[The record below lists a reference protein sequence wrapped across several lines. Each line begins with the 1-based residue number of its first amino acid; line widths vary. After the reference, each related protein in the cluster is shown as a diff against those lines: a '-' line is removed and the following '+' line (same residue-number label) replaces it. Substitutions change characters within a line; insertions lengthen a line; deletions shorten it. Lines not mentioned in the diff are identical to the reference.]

1 MRSVG
6 TPGSGTSGWAKAKAR
21 GILPIDVFGRRR
33 LGQRVRERA
42 LPACAADGADTPAK
56 RSRRRSEQVES
67 LQGVSSS
74 RCGSRDGPAA
84 CPEGIG
90 RSLGPRSTRPSRA
103 LEPWAP
109 WSTRLVRAVH
119 RAPAAPGLD
128 GGLACVV
135 AGGKCRGYRGP
146 RARTALDGEGAP
158 ECLYAVAQTC

>member
-1 MRSVG
+1 MRWRISEP
-6 TPGSGTSGWAKAKAR
+6 T
-21 GILPIDVFGRRR
+21 L
-33 LGQRVRERA
+33 
-42 LPACAADGADTPAK
+42 
-56 RSRRRSEQVES
+56 RS
-67 LQGVSSS
+67 
-74 RCGSRDGPAA
+74 DPAA
-84 CPEGIG
+84 SPRVCATATVQSRSARECIG

-146 RARTALDGEGAP
+146 SARTALDGECAP